1 MKIGITKCIKTTIVM
16 GKKTKTNMIKKQII
30 KITIL
35 KMNKIL
41 SRMKNLMARK
51 IWREITKT
59 LDMDKINKTI
69 KMINLIFRLMM
80 TMTKSRIVSNN
91 KYFKM
96 GLSKMIQ
103 MKNLKL
109 NKILKLKK
117 NFQNTKI
124 MSINLGKN

>member
-1 MKIGITKCIKTTIVM
+1 M